1 MTAAA
6 RVRIAPV
13 FPDGYDRG
21 RHLAPLFHS
30 AIWHPNPKV
39 GADIRRQIVQDDPL
53 LFALLYLTPY
63 LRDER
68 TGVISFSSMHMAAFT
83 RMRRWMRPEPDRS
96 GWVSHRNAGKSIT
109 WFLDAPVWALACQHR
124 RYLLALSNTSGQANE
139 KLADLKDAIEGNELL
154 LHDFP
159 HLRPGRPWTVS
170 NAVTKGGQ
178 RMMAAGMEKSLLGT
192 RHREQRPDLIVCDD
206 LEDGPESWTPASKAK
221 TLGRL
226 VNDVIPAGSQDAAVV
241 VLGTPT
247 GMGSIM
253 HDVVRA
259 SRGLR
264 GALEDRGEWVR
275 AHDFTPYWFPAI
287 LDKGTARQRSAWPTR
302 WPLDKFLA
310 LEESDPRTFALQYQ
324 CDPDDPAAQQWWT
337 EDTFRYDSRFVSDHR
352 ILSIDGAVTKKATSD
367 HSAVAVLAVSG
378 STPATMRVCVEHAE
392 SGHWSRTELKE
403 RAWALTAQYP
413 RSLRTWLVDATGSGD
428 HWLEALSPP
437 PPGVEIVPFTTTT
450 DPKRH
455 RIETLFDDYA
465 RGAVLHGRRLPA
477 LEGQMVSWKPGKS
490 GPAVDDLID
499 AVRAGKDFLLYGDAS
514 RAPAPTKW
522 ARHGLAAPSGAPA
535 SGPWR
540 GPEVR

>member
-1 MTAAA
+1 M
-6 RVRIAPV
+6 
-13 FPDGYDRG
+13 
-21 RHLAPLFHS
+21 
-30 AIWHPNPKV
+30 K
-39 GADIRRQIVQDDPL
+39 
-53 LFALLYLTPY
+53 
-63 LRDER
+63 
-68 TGVISFSSMHMAAFT
+68 
-83 RMRRWMRPEPDRS
+83 
-96 GWVSHRNAGKSIT
+96 AG
-109 WFLDAPVWALACQHR
+109 
-124 RYLLALSNTSGQANE
+124 
-139 KLADLKDAIEGNELL
+139 
-154 LHDFP
+154 
-159 HLRPGRPWTVS
+159 
-170 NAVTKGGQ
+170 
-178 RMMAAGMEKSLLGT
+178 GMEKKLLGT
-192 RHREQRPDLIVCDD
+192 RQRELRPDLVVGDD
-206 LEDGPESWTPASKAK
+206 LEPGPADWTPASKAK

-226 VNDVIPAGSQDAAVV
+226 VNDVLPAGQWNTAT
-241 VLGTPT
+241 VLVGTPV

-259 SRGLR
+259 ARGR
-264 GALEDRGEWVR
+264 PGALGDRGEWVR
-275 AHDFTPYWFPAI
+275 GNGFVPYWFPAI
-287 LDKGTARQRSAWPTR
+287 VDAGGPRQRSAWETR
-302 WPLDKFLA
+302 FPLEDL
-310 LEESDPRTFALQYQ
+310 LEEQEADKRTFVLQMQ

-352 ILSIDGAVTKKATSD
+352 ILSIDGAVTRKATSD

-437 PPGVEIVPFTTTT
+437 PPGVEIVPFTTTA

-465 RGAVLHGRRLPA
+465 RGAVLHGRRLA
-477 LEGQMVSWKPGKS
+477 GLEGQMVSWKPGKS

-514 RAPAPTKW
+514 RKRA
-522 ARHGLAAPSGAPA
+522 GGAPA

-540 GPEVR
+540 GGGAVMAPRVRKGEPPNRCPCGAPAWEKYCSRTCSGHYTRGRRSPAAECRRCGNPMAGDNLYVSGEGRGRCRHCSLTADRVSRGGPVVEPDSPPAAPRRRPREVADLPRVAARQVEPVVVWRPPPPVVVERSARTKPRPSFGLSRRSA

>member
-1 MTAAA
+1 M
-6 RVRIAPV
+6 RIAPV

-63 LRDER
+63 LRDPT
-68 TGVISFSSMHMAAFT
+68 TGTISFSAMHMAAFA
-83 RMRRWMRPEPDRS
+83 RMRRWMKSEPDRS
-96 GWVSHRNAGKSIT
+96 GWSSHRNAGKSVT
-109 WFLDAPVWALACQHR
+109 WFLTAPLWALAGGHR
-124 RYLLALSNTSGQANE
+124 RYFLAMSNTSGQANE
-139 KLADLKDAIEGNELL
+139 KLADLKDAIEGNDLL

-159 HLRPGRPWTVS
+159 HLRPARPWTVS
-170 NAVTKGGQ
+170 NAVTRGGQ

-192 RHREQRPDLIVCDD
+192 RHREQRPDFLGLDD
-206 LEDGPESWTPASKAK
+206 VEEGPESWNSASKAK
-221 TLGRL
+221 TLGR
-226 VNDVIPAGSQDAAVV
+226 VINDVIPAGSPDAAVV
-241 VLGTPT
+241 LLGTPV
-247 GMGSIM
+247 GMGSLM

-259 SRGLR
+259 ARGLP
-264 GALEDRGEWVR
+264 GALGDRGEWVR
-275 AHDFTPYWFPAI
+275 GYGFDPHWFPAI
-287 LDKGTARQRSAWPTR
+287 IDEGTSMQRSAWPTR
-302 WPLDKFLA
+302 WPLKKLLA
-310 LEESDPRTFALQYQ
+310 MREADPRTFAVQMQ

-352 ILSIDGAVTKKATSD
+352 ILSIDGAVTRKATSD

-437 PPGVEIVPFTTTT
+437 PPGVEIVPFTTTA

-465 RGAVLHGRRLPA
+465 RGAVLHGRRLAA

-514 RAPAPTKW
+514 RAPAKK
-522 ARHGLAAPSGAPA
+522 G
-535 SGPWR
+535 
-540 GPEVR
+540 VR

>member
-1 MTAAA
+1 VTAAA
-6 RVRIAPV
+6 RERIAPV

-21 RHLAPLFHS
+21 LHLAPLWHS
-30 AIWHPNPKV
+30 AIWHPKLKV
-39 GADIRRQIVQDDPL
+39 GAEKRREITFDDPL
-53 LFALLYLTPY
+53 LFALLYIEPF
-63 LRDER
+63 LRDGQ
-68 TGVISFSSMHMAAFT
+68 TGTISFSEMHMQAFR
-83 RMRRWMRPEPDRS
+83 RMRRWIGSGQDRS
-96 GWVSHRNAGKSIT
+96 GWASYRGAGKSVT
-109 WFLDAPVWALACQHR
+109 WFLTAPLWALAHGHR
-124 RYLLALSNTSGQANE
+124 GYFLALSNTGDQAKE
-139 KLADLKDAIEGNELL
+139 KLADLKGVIETNERLL
-154 LHDFP
+154 YDFP
-159 HLRPGRPWTVS
+159 HLRPGRPWTET
-170 NAVTKGGQ
+170 NAVTRGGQ
-178 RMMAAGMEKSLLGT
+178 RMKAGGMEKKLLGT
-192 RHREQRPDLIVCDD
+192 RQRELRPDLVVGDD
-206 LEDGPESWTPASKAK
+206 LEPGPADWTPASKAK

-226 VNDVIPAGSQDAAVV
+226 VNDVLPAGQWNTAT
-241 VLGTPT
+241 VLVGTPV

-259 SRGLR
+259 ARGR
-264 GALEDRGEWVR
+264 PGALGDRGEWVR
-275 AHDFTPYWFPAI
+275 GNGFVPYWFPAI
-287 LDKGTARQRSAWPTR
+287 VDAGGPRQRSAWETR
-302 WPLDKFLA
+302 FPLEDL
-310 LEESDPRTFALQYQ
+310 LEEQEADKRTFVLQMQ

-352 ILSIDGAVTKKATSD
+352 ILSIDGAVTRKATSD

-437 PPGVEIVPFTTTT
+437 PPGVEIVPFTTTA

-465 RGAVLHGRRLPA
+465 RGAVLHGRRLAA

-514 RAPAPTKW
+514 RAPAKK
-522 ARHGLAAPSGAPA
+522 G
-535 SGPWR
+535 
-540 GPEVR
+540 VR